1 MLTLELDIQ
10 TEKRF
15 SKLLNIHGSN
25 YANLI
30 NSLFDYRINELN
42 KGIRNIELDFTAF
55 EKKYKI
61 KSSDF
66 YNNYINGLFGDDSH
80 NDDFMIWS
88 GEYESYIE
96 FQQEL
101 KQLL

>member
-42 KGIRNIELDFTAF
+42 KGIRNIELDKWT
-55 EKKYKI
+55 
-61 KSSDF
+61 
-66 YNNYINGLFGDDSH
+66 
-80 NDDFMIWS
+80 IWR
-88 GEYESYIE
+88 
-96 FQQEL
+96 
-101 KQLL
+101 